1 MAIENLHN
9 FLHDFF
15 IANQCTI
22 KENSPGKLSIQLTDK
37 MDEYI
42 MNRPFYWQY
51 IKKIGQKGEPGSIT
65 FLTDPSLEEQGAE
78 IIHFGSPRLQQI
90 FRMLKTQGESVR
102 LYQQLNVQQQT
113 ALIPWLILNIKI
125 SYIGKQKRE
134 EIKSIGIHM
143 INGAMIDNMMDTI
156 KQFSWHTTIPDYC
169 YNLSPLIRLNNSYQR
184 IVHYLETDLLNKQHD
199 WAIESWQFMQEEK
212 KLLDYFYQSDTGDQ
226 LIHYEKEA
234 AAIEELYQ
242 PSIAIDIINGG
253 IFHISQPTSGEIL
266 QGNR

>member
-22 KENSPGKLSIQLTDK
+22 KENKDGILAIKLTDK

-51 IKKIGQKGEPGSIT
+51 IKKIGQKGDPGSIT
-65 FLTDPSLEEQGAE
+65 FLTDPRLEEKEAE

-90 FRMLKTQGESVR
+90 FRLVKDQGKSVR
-102 LYQQLNVQQQT
+102 LYQQLAVQQQT

-143 INGAMIDNMMDTI
+143 INGAMLDNIMDTI
-156 KQFSWHTTIPDYC
+156 NQISWHNTIPDYC
-169 YNLSPLIRLNNSYQR
+169 YNLSPLIRLKNSYQR
-184 IVHYLETDLLNKQHD
+184 VIHYLEKDLLEKQHD
-199 WAIESWQFMQEEK
+199 WALESWKFMQEEK
-212 KLLDYFYQSDTGDQ
+212 KLLDYFYQSDAADQ
-226 LIHYEKEA
+226 LVHFEKES
-234 AAIEELYQ
+234 AAIEDLYQ
-242 PSIAIDIINGG
+242 PRITIDIINGG
-253 IFHISQPTSGEIL
+253 VFHISQSTSSSIL
-266 QGNR
+266 EGNV